1 MNPRTTGILFLIAA
15 ALGAFVYFYE
25 IRGEEGRREA
35 EARQKRLFPDV
46 EAEAVE
52 WLALTSSDGKPVRAE
67 RREKGWQIVEP
78 LVFPGDEFAL
88 DGTHGARAEGTCDA
102 QPGVGK
108 TGRKDDRHAAQE
120 PQAPGSG
127 STGWEDGPAVSCAG
141 PRLGLTGLGGRS
153 ASWSL

>member
-1 MNPRTTGILFLIAA
+1 MNPRTTGILFLIVA

-25 IRGEEGRREA
+25 IRGEEGRLEA

-52 WLALTSSDGKPVRAE
+52 WLALTTSDGRPVRAE

-88 DGTHGARAEGTCDA
+88 DGMASALA
-102 QPGVGK
+102 QIASEAVYE
-108 TGRKDDRHAAQE
+108 D
-120 PQAPGSG
+120 PQAP
-127 STGWEDGPAVSCAG
+127 EVY
-141 PRLGLTGLGGRS
+141 GLDDESR
-153 ASWSL
+153 